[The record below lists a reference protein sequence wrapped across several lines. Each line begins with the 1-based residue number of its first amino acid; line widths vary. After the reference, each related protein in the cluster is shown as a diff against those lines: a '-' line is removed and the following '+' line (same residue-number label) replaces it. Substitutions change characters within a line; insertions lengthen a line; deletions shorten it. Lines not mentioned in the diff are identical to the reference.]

1 MSLTDDLAL
10 ANRLA
15 DAAADAMERYG
26 RSDIIIAERGSQGT
40 SHVLPEWLK
49 AQGIAISM

>member
-1 MSLTDDLAL
+1 MLT
-10 ANRLA
+10 RL